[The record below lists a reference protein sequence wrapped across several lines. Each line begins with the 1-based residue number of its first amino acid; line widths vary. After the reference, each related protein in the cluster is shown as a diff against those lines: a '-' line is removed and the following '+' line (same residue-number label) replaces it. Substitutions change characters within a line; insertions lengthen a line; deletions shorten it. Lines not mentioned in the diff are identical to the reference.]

1 MVSPMQDSVQ
11 TAPEFERYGVG
22 QPVLRKEDDT
32 LLRGKGTYTDDLQ
45 MKGQV
50 YEVLV
55 RSTHAHGKIKS
66 IDIEAAAAMPGVL
79 AVILNKDLVEAGYG
93 VMLSKSPLKNRD
105 GSSIHPS
112 PRSLLAHDR
121 VRFVGEPIAAVI
133 AETPAQARDAAEA
146 VAVEIEPLPAVT
158 SARDAA
164 QPGAPL
170 LYDDVPNNVVLDF
183 HTGDAE
189 KTAEALAKAA
199 HVTTLTMDNT
209 RVVPNPIEP
218 RAALAVYDKATERY
232 TLYFPNQGVAGNKNT
247 IAGIMNVE
255 PSKIRV
261 VAKNVGGSFGMKG
274 AHYPEYYCALYAAKK
289 LGKPVKWL
297 DDRSGSFLSDH
308 HGRASLV
315 TGELGFDADGQIV
328 ALRVTSFANMGSQL
342 ALLGPVPATINLV
355 KNAASVYRTPLIEAS
370 VKCVVTNT
378 PLVSAYRGAGR
389 PEGNYFMER
398 LLDKAARE
406 MNVDRVALRKKNVV
420 KPTQLP
426 FNAASGM
433 VYDSGDFLAVL
444 DHAVKLGDY
453 AGFAKRKRESKKSGK
468 LRGIAVSSF
477 LEVTAPPGKE
487 LGKIVF
493 EADGTVSLIT
503 GTYDYGMGHH
513 SPFAQILVQQLG
525 IPFEAIKLIQT
536 DSDLVRMG
544 GGSGG
549 SRSVTTSGQAI
560 VEASAIVID
569 KGKKAAAHVLEAAEA
584 DVEFAR
590 GRFTIAGTD
599 RGIGIMELAAK
610 LHQGGKLPEGVPVSL
625 DVDHTS
631 TDVPSAFPNGAH
643 VAEVE
648 VDPDTG
654 TVAIVRYTGINDF
667 GTIINPMIVDGQVHG
682 GVTQGVGQALMEV
695 AMFDAEGQPITGS
708 FMDYAMPR
716 AEDVPMFTTASQP
729 SPAKTNPLG
738 TKGCGEAGCAGALP
752 TIVNAVLDAVAD
764 EGVTSLDMPLTA
776 EKLWRAIKDARA
788 NKAA

>member
-1 MVSPMQDSVQ
+1 MQDRVQ
-11 TAPEFERYGVG
+11 IAPEFERYGVG

-45 MKGQV
+45 MKGQT
-50 YEVLV
+50 YLALV

-66 IDIEAAAAMPGVL
+66 VDIEAASAMPGVL
-79 AVILNKDLVEAGYG
+79 AVILNKDLVDAGYG
-93 VMLSKSPLKNRD
+93 VMLSKTPVKNRD
-105 GSSIHPS
+105 GSPAKPS

-121 VRFVGEPIAAVI
+121 VRFVGEPIAAVV
-133 AETPAQARDAAEA
+133 AETAAQARDAAEA
-146 VAVEIEPLPAVT
+146 VSIDIEPLPAVST
-158 SARDAA
+158 AREAT
-164 QPGAPL
+164 QPGAPQ
-170 LYDDVPNNVVLDF
+170 LYDEVPNNVVLDF

-189 KTAEALAKAA
+189 KTAAAFAGAA
-199 HVTTLTMDNT
+199 HITKLTMDNT

-247 IAGIMNVE
+247 LAGIMNIE
-255 PSKIRV
+255 PSKLRV

-315 TGELGFDADGQIV
+315 TGELGFDKDGQIV
-328 ALRVTSFANMGSQL
+328 ALRFSSFANMGSQL

-406 MNVDRVALRKKNVV
+406 MKVDRVALRKKNLV
-420 KPTQLP
+420 KPSQLP

-433 VYDSGDFLAVL
+433 VYDSGDFPAVL
-444 DHAVKLGDY
+444 DHVVKAADY
-453 AGFAKRKRESKKSGK
+453 AGFAKRKRESRKNGK
-468 LRGIAVSSF
+468 LRGIGVSSF

-487 LGKIVF
+487 LGKIRF

-513 SPFAQILVQQLG
+513 SPYAQVLVTKLG
-525 IPFEAIKLIQT
+525 IPFDAIRLIQT
-536 DSDLVRMG
+536 DSDEVRMG

-549 SRSVTTSGQAI
+549 SRSITASGQAA
-560 VEASAIVID
+560 VEASALVIE
-569 KGKKAAAHVLEAAEA
+569 KGKKAAAHMLEASEA
-584 DVEFAR
+584 DVEFAQ

-599 RGIGIMELAAK
+599 RGVGIMELAAK
-610 LHQGGKLPEGVPVSL
+610 LRSGGKVPEGVPATL

-631 TDVPSAFPNGAH
+631 TDVMHSFPNGAH

-654 TVAIVRYTGINDF
+654 TIAIVRYTGVNDF
-667 GTIINPMIVDGQVHG
+667 GTIVNPMIVDGQVHG
-682 GVTQGVGQALMEV
+682 GVTQGIGQALMEV
-695 AMFDAEGQPITGS
+695 ALFDESGQPITGS

-716 AEDVPMFTTASQP
+716 AGDVPMFTTASQP

-752 TIVNAVLDAVAD
+752 TIVNAVIDALAD
-764 EGVTSLDMPLTA
+764 EGIESLEMPLTA
-776 EKLWRAIKDARA
+776 EKVWRAIQDARA
-788 NKAA
+788 KKAA

>member
-1 MVSPMQDSVQ
+1 MQDRVQ
-11 TAPEFERYGVG
+11 IAPELERYGVG

-50 YEVLV
+50 YLALV

-66 IDIEAAAAMPGVL
+66 VDIAAASAMPGVL
-79 AVILNKDLVEAGYG
+79 TVILNKDLVEAGYG
-93 VMLSKSPLKNRD
+93 VMLSKTPVKSRD
-105 GSSIHPS
+105 GSPAKPS
-112 PRSLLAHDR
+112 PRSLLAHDK
-121 VRFVGEPIAAVI
+121 VRFVGEPIAAVV
-133 AETPAQARDAAEA
+133 AETAAQARDAAEA
-146 VAVEIEPLPAVT
+146 VSVDIDPLPAVAT
-158 SARDAA
+158 AREAA
-164 QPGAPL
+164 QPGAPQ

-189 KTAEALAKAA
+189 KTAAALASAA
-199 HVTTLTMDNT
+199 HVTKLTMDNT

-218 RAALAVYDKATERY
+218 RAALAVHDKATDRY

-297 DDRSGSFLSDH
+297 DDRSGSFLNDH
-308 HGRASLV
+308 HGRATLV
-315 TGELGFDADGQIV
+315 TGELGFDKDGQIV
-328 ALRVTSFANMGSQL
+328 ALRFTSFANMGSQL

-406 MNVDRVALRKKNVV
+406 MKVDRVALRRKNLI
-420 KPTQLP
+420 KPSQLP

-433 VYDSGDFLAVL
+433 IYDSGDFGAVL
-444 DHAVKLGDY
+444 EHAVKAADY
-453 AGFAKRKRESKKSGK
+453 AGFAKRKRESKKNGK

-513 SPFAQILVQQLG
+513 SPFAQVLVTQLG
-525 IPFEAIKLIQT
+525 IPFEAIRLIQT

-549 SRSVTTSGQAI
+549 SRSITTSGQAI
-560 VEASAIVID
+560 VEASALVIE
-569 KGKKAAAHVLEAAEA
+569 KGRKAAAHMLETSEA
-584 DVEFAR
+584 DVEFAQ

-610 LHQGGKLPEGVPVSL
+610 LRSAGKLPDGVPLSF

-648 VDPDTG
+648 IDPDTG
-654 TVAIVRYTGINDF
+654 VIAIVRYTGVNDF
-667 GTIINPMIVDGQVHG
+667 GTIVNPMIVDGQVHG
-682 GVTQGVGQALMEV
+682 GVTQGIGQALMEV
-695 AMFDAEGQPITGS
+695 ALFDDSGQPITGS

-716 AEDVPMFTTASQP
+716 AGDVPMFTTASQP

-752 TIVNAVLDAVAD
+752 TIVNAVIDALAD
-764 EGVTSLDMPLTA
+764 EGIDTLDMPLTA
-776 EKLWRAIKDARA
+776 EKVWRAIQDGRA
-788 NKAA
+788 KKAA

>member
-1 MVSPMQDSVQ
+1 MQDSTRQ
-11 TAPEFERYGVG
+11 IAPELERYGVG

-32 LLRGKGTYTDDLQ
+32 LLRGKGVYTDDLN

-50 YEVLV
+50 YQVLV

-66 IDIEAAAAMPGVL
+66 IDTEAALAMPGVL
-79 AVILNKDLVEAGYG
+79 AIVTNKDLVDAGYG
-93 VMLSKSPLKNRD
+93 ILLSKTPIKNRD
-105 GSSIHPS
+105 GTPARPT

-133 AETPAQARDAAEA
+133 AETALQARDAAEA
-146 VAVEIEPLPAVT
+146 VMVEIESLPAIVD
-158 SARDAA
+158 ARAA
-164 QPGAPL
+164 TEPGAPQ
-170 LYDDVPNNVVLDF
+170 LYDDVPNNVAIDF

-189 KTAEALAKAA
+189 KTAAALAGAA
-199 HVTTLTMDNT
+199 HITRLTMDNT

-218 RAALAVYDKATERY
+218 RAALAVFDKAADRY
-232 TLYFPNQGVAGNKNT
+232 TLYFPNQGVAGNRNI

-255 PSKIRV
+255 PAKIRV

-274 AHYPEYYCALYAAKK
+274 AHYPEYYTALFAAKK
-289 LGKPVKWL
+289 VGKPVKWL
-297 DDRSGSFLSDH
+297 DDRSGAFLCDH
-308 HGRASLV
+308 HGRASQV
-315 TGELGFDADGQIV
+315 TGELGFDKDGNIV
-328 ALRVTSFANMGSQL
+328 ALRLSSYANLGSQL

-355 KNAASVYRTPLIEAS
+355 KNIASVYRTPLIEAS
-370 VKCVVTNT
+370 TKCVVTNT

-389 PEGNYFMER
+389 PEANYFMER
-398 LLDKAARE
+398 LLDKASRE
-406 MNVDRVALRKKNVV
+406 LGVDRVALRKRNLV
-420 KPTQLP
+420 KTSQLP

-433 VYDSGDFLAVL
+433 TYDSGDFPAVL
-444 DHAVKLGDY
+444 ERAVKLGDY
-453 AGFAKRKRESKKSGK
+453 AGFSKRKRESRKHGK

-487 LGKIVF
+487 LGKIRF
-493 EADGTVSLIT
+493 EADGTVSIIT

-513 SPFAQILVQQLG
+513 SPFAQVLVTQLG
-525 IPFEAIKLIQT
+525 IPFDAIRLIQT
-536 DSDLVRMG
+536 DSDQVRMG

-549 SRSVTTSGQAI
+549 SRSITTSGQAI
-560 VEASAIVID
+560 IEASALVID
-569 KGKKAAAHVLEAAEA
+569 KGKKAAAHVLEASEG
-584 DVEFAR
+584 DIEFGK

-610 LHQGGKLPEGVPVSL
+610 LRAGKPPEGVPDSL

-654 TVAIVRYTGINDF
+654 KIAIVRYTGVNDF
-667 GTIINPMIVDGQVHG
+667 GVIVNPMIVDGQVHG
-682 GVTQGVGQALMEV
+682 GVTQGIGQALMELAV
-695 AMFDAEGQPITGS
+695 FDSSGQPVTGS

-716 AEDVPMFTTASQP
+716 AEDVPMFTTASEP

-752 TIVNAVLDAVAD
+752 TIVNAVIDALAD
-764 EGVTSLDMPLTA
+764 EGITALEMPLTS
-776 EKLWRAIKDARA
+776 EKIWRAIRDAR
-788 NKAA
+788 KAA